1 MTERLAIASDGKRDL
16 PSTSPDTGYFTKKLL
31 EHHEAA
37 P

>member
-1 MTERLAIASDGKRDL
+1 MTERVAIASDGKRDL
-16 PSTSPDTGYFTKKLL
+16 PSALWDAGYFTKKLP